1 MEIAASESILD
12 LLRLMSSSVILSSVP
27 HLATACALFT
37 VLPVDHCVKCRTF
50 LFETKTN
57 KDLRSTI
64 SHERLD
70 SLVLLAIEN
79 EAAKQLNTDDLLDS
93 FANNKADNVN

>member
-79 EAAKQLNTDDLLDS
+79 EAAKQLKTDDLRQLC
-93 FANNKADNVN
+93 KQ